1 MSSHSRTDS
10 RRSKALKLSGLAA
23 VAVLALTGCTQEVR
37 NGWMP
42 IGDSAPTDNAQ
53 HILDLWVGSW
63 IAALAVGLVAWGL
76 MLWCMVA
83 YRRRKNE
90 VGYPRQVA
98 YHLPLEIFYTIVPIA
113 LIVSLFF
120 HSERALANII
130 PQYENP
136 DVTIQVMGKQWAW
149 DFNYVDDDVYYS
161 GTQAHLNTDGS
172 EGVEETLPTLYLPV
186 DSDIEIELTS
196 RDVIHSFWVP
206 AFLEKMDMIPN
217 RTNYM
222 SIHTEREG
230 TFQGKCAELCGE
242 YHSEMLFNVEVV
254 SQEEYDRQMQLLR
267 DQGNTGQLGEE
278 YGRNV
283 NLDEGGPVMRDNPI
297 GSSYNEENSERD

>member
-1 MSSHSRTDS
+1 MSSHSRTGS
-10 RRSKALKLSGLAA
+10 RRTRALKLTGLGAI
-23 VAVLALTGCTQEVR
+23 AVLALTGCKEEVR
-37 NGWMP
+37 NAWMP
-42 IGDSAPTDNAQ
+42 IGDSAPTDNAEN
-53 HILDLWVGSW
+53 ILNLWVGSW
-63 IAALAVGLVAWGL
+63 IAALSVGLVAWGL

-113 LIVSLFF
+113 LIVSQFF
-120 HSERALANII
+120 FSERALTEIV
-130 PQYENP
+130 PRHDNP
-136 DVTIQVMGKQWAW
+136 DATIEIIGKQWAW

-161 GTQAHLNTDGS
+161 GTQAHLNEDGS

-186 DSDIEIELTS
+186 DSDVEVQLSS

-206 AFLEKMDMIPN
+206 AFLEKVDMIPN

-222 SIHTEREG
+222 SFHTEREG
-230 TFQGKCAELCGE
+230 SFQGKCAELCGE

-254 SQEEYDRQMQLLR
+254 SQEEYESQMQKLR
-267 DQGNTGQLGEE
+267 DEGNTGQVGDD
-278 YGRNV
+278 YNRNV
-283 NLDEGGPVMRDNPI
+283 NENEDGAVMRDNPV
-297 GSSYNEENSERD
+297 GASYEEN

>member
-1 MSSHSRTDS
+1 MSSHPRTDS
-10 RRSKALKLSGLAA
+10 RRTRALKLSGLGAI
-23 VAVLALTGCTQEVR
+23 AVLALTGCSQEVR

-53 HILDLWVGSW
+53 QIMDLWVGSW
-63 IAALAVGLVAWGL
+63 VAALVVGLVAWGL

-113 LIVSLFF
+113 LVVSLFF
-120 HSERALANII
+120 FSERALTQII
-130 PQYENP
+130 PRHENP
-136 DVTIQVMGKQWAW
+136 DVTIQVIGKQWAW

-161 GTQAHLNTDGS
+161 GTQAHLNTDGA

-186 DSDIEIELTS
+186 DSDVEVELSS

-206 AFLEKMDMIPN
+206 AFLEKIDMIPN
-217 RTNYM
+217 RTNHM
-222 SIHTEREG
+222 SFHTEREG

-254 SQEEYDRQMQLLR
+254 SQAEYDSQMQQLR
-267 DQGNTGQLGEE
+267 DQGNSGQLGSE

-283 NLDEGGPVMRDNPI
+283 NEEPEGAIMRDNPV
-297 GSSYNEENSERD
+297 GSSYDSYNEN

>member
-1 MSSHSRTDS
+1 MSSHSRADS
-10 RRSKALKLSGLAA
+10 RYTRALKLSGLGG
-23 VAVLALTGCTQEVR
+23 VAVLALTGCSQEVR

-53 HILDLWVGSW
+53 NILDLWVGSW

-113 LIVSLFF
+113 LIVSMFF
-120 HSERALANII
+120 YSERALAQII
-130 PQYENP
+130 PRHEEP
-136 DVTIQVMGKQWAW
+136 DATIQVIGKQWAW
-149 DFNYVDDDVYYS
+149 DFNYVDEGVYFS

-172 EGVEETLPTLYLPV
+172 EGAEETLPTLYLPV
-186 DSDIEIELTS
+186 NSDIEIEVTS

-206 AFLEKMDMIPN
+206 AFLEKIDMIPN

-254 SQEEYDRQMQLLR
+254 SQEEFDRQMQILR

-283 NLDEGGPVMRDNPI
+283 NRDEHGPKMLDNPV
-297 GSSYNEENSERD
+297 GSSYDNDGN